1 MILLL
6 DALVFSTVA
15 ALATGGRLRR
25 LGSVKLRGEGIL
37 LAVLVFQLVVVRLPL
52 GGVVPESVL
61 VYGAWVLPGLILVS
75 ILLLNHRSPGFRI
88 ATIGVGLN
96 IIVVALNTGMPVQA
110 ASMAS
115 VTESFSSFLESSWLH
130 IPVDAATRLTI
141 LADILPVP
149 GPAWHRG
156 LVSLGDVLL
165 VAGVG
170 YFVFASMHA
179 SDRRDPETP

>member
-1 MILLL
+1 MMLLL
-6 DALVFSTVA
+6 DALVLSTVA
-15 ALATGGRLRR
+15 ALVTGGRLRR
-25 LGSVKLRGEGIL
+25 LGSVELRGEGML

-52 GGVVPESVL
+52 GGVVPELVL
-61 VYGAWVLPGLILVS
+61 VYGAWVMPGLILVS
-75 ILLLNHRSPGFRI
+75 ILALNHRSPGLRI
-88 ATIGVGLN
+88 ALVGVALN
-96 IIVVALNTGMPVQA
+96 IVVVALNAGMPVQA

-115 VTESFSSFLESSWLH
+115 VPASFASYLDSSWLH
-130 IPVDAATRLTI
+130 VPVDPATRFTI

-170 YFVFASMHA
+170 YFVFSSMHA
-179 SDRRDPETP
+179 SDSRCLETG